1 MDWEKWEEW
10 FRRIFYWYGYMT
22 EITMIKPERKIFLSL
37 LLSIS
42 RSLSYHSNHCWFI
55 SLIKYSLSR
64 LLYTKFGP
72 FLILFDILCSPCLH
86 IYTNVSYQICVCVCV
101 TFKFLAAECDAK
113 IISKHENFYFW
124 ISVKSTWRTI
134 KILQPN
140 QCAHCFI
147 ICRECGT

>member
-10 FRRIFYWYGYMT
+10 LRRIFYWYGYMT
-22 EITMIKPERKIFLSL
+22 EITMIKPEGKIFLSL

-86 IYTNVSYQICVCVCV
+86 IYTNISYQICVCVLHLSSWPPSV
-101 TFKFLAAECDAK
+101 MQKLFLNMKIFIFKFQWSQHDEL
-113 IISKHENFYFW
+113 
-124 ISVKSTWRTI
+124 
-134 KILQPN
+134 
-140 QCAHCFI
+140 
-147 ICRECGT
+147 